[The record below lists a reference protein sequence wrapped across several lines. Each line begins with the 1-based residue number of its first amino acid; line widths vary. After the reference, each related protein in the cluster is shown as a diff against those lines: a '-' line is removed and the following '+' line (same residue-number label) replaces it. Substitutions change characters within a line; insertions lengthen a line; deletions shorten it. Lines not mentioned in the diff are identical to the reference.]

1 MTYVLTEE
9 NSLDLSFKAIATKP
23 TPINLANHVYF
34 NLGEAIMNCFGTETN
49 YTIIVRLSEN
59 FDIKNGSVVH

>member
-1 MTYVLTEE
+1 VTYVLTEE

-49 YTIIVRLSEN
+49 YTII
-59 FDIKNGSVVH
+59 I